1 MVSLVSGVVV
11 ILYIIRNVRGE
22 FIVVDL
28 MCLGRLSL
36 SCWDVFVCRTCL
48 GHNCSVEKL
57 EFKRGE
63 YVLEEVEKFCYL
75 GDMVSCYSGAA
86 EAASACIGIAWKKFR
101 ELSGVLVGKQGL
113 SLKQRGKI
121 YQCCVRPVVL
131 ITVAN
136 EARLRG
142 VERHDQDDV
151 WCETG

>member
-1 MVSLVSGVVV
+1 MPRQV
-11 ILYIIRNVRGE
+11 
-22 FIVVDL
+22 
-28 MCLGRLSL
+28 SL
-36 SCWDVFVCRTCL
+36 SCRDVFVCRTCL
-48 GHNCSVEKL
+48 GHNCSVEEKL

-131 ITVAN
+131 VTVAN

-142 VERHDQDDV
+142 VGRHDQDDV